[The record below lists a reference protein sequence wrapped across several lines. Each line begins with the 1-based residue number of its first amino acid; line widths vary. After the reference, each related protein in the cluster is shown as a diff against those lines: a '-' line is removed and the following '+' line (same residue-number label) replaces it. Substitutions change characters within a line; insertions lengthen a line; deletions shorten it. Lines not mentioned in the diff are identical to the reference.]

1 MSRTA
6 SAAAGEALQQC
17 ASALLEDLVRI
28 PSVSSE
34 EQAAAD
40 FLAAALSTGGLQIT
54 RVGINVVAEVRGA
67 NAGAD
72 APVLMLCSHLDT
84 VPAAEGWSVDPWDTC
99 WQDGVL
105 RGLGANDAKASV
117 AAMSAAG
124 LQAAA
129 MPGMLDGTVLRLA
142 FVVQEE
148 TNNAGAGEVLAACGR
163 PDAAVIGEPTALQV
177 VRSQA
182 GLAVLTARW
191 TGRGCHAAHAAR
203 VENDNALLKAAR
215 EMAAL
220 EPCAVLDA
228 GHPLMGPTTLVP
240 AMLHSGDR
248 HNRVPDSAEA
258 VFDGRLTPPHTAAD
272 LVALLEAKLPS
283 AEIAV
288 RSERLRPVDT
298 PEAHAFVRAA
308 LAAAGAEAAFGSNTM
323 SDMALLEGVPAV
335 KCGPGRTERS
345 HVADEYVTREEL
357 AAGVDFHVAL
367 LPLAARALQGNA

>member
-1 MSRTA
+1 MTGTTVTA
-6 SAAAGEALQQC
+6 DGTLQQR
-17 ASALLEDLVRI
+17 AAALLEDLVRI
-28 PSVSSE
+28 PSVSGE
-34 EQAAAD
+34 EQAAGD
-40 FLAAALSTGGLQIT
+40 FLAAALADGGLEVT
-54 RVGINVVAEVRGA
+54 RVGVNVVAEVRGPR
-67 NAGAD
+67 AGAD

-84 VPAAEGWSVDPWDTC
+84 VPAAANWSVDPWDVR
-99 WQDGVL
+99 WKGGEL

-117 AAMSAAG
+117 ASMSAAG
-124 LQAAA
+124 LHAAA
-129 MPGMLDGTVLRLA
+129 RPELLGGSVLRLA

-191 TGRGCHAAHAAR
+191 SGKGCHAAHAAR
-203 VENDNALLKAAR
+203 VENDNAMLKAAR
-215 EMAAL
+215 EMAGL
-220 EPCAVLDA
+220 EPCYALDA

-272 LVALLEAKLPS
+272 LVALLEEKLPS

-288 RSERLRPVDT
+288 RSERLRPIDT

-308 LAAAGAEAAFGSNTM
+308 LQAAGADAAVGSNTM
-323 SDMALLEGVPAV
+323 SDMALLDGVPAV

-345 HVADEYVTREEL
+345 HVADEFVTAEEL

-367 LPLAARALQGNA
+367 LPLAARALEGNA

>member
-1 MSRTA
+1 LSGT
-6 SAAAGEALQQC
+6 AAAAADAALQQR
-17 ASALLEDLVRI
+17 AAALLEGLVRI
-28 PSVSSE
+28 RSVSGE
-34 EQAAAD
+34 EQAAGD
-40 FLAAALSTGGLQIT
+40 HLAALLADGGLEARRIG
-54 RVGINVVAEVRGA
+54 VNVVAEVRGPQ
-67 NAGAD
+67 AGSD

-84 VPAAEGWSVDPWDTC
+84 VPAAANWSVDPWDAH

-124 LQAAA
+124 LYAAA
-129 MPGMLDGTVLRLA
+129 QPEVLDGIVLRLA
-142 FVVQEE
+142 FVAQEE
-148 TNNAGAGEVLAACGR
+148 TNNAGAAEVLAACGR

-191 TGRGCHAAHAAR
+191 SGKGCHAAHAAR
-203 VENDNALLKAAR
+203 VENDNALVKAAR
-215 EMAAL
+215 EMATL

-240 AMLHSGDR
+240 AVFHAGDR

-272 LVALLEAKLPS
+272 LVALLRDRLPS

-308 LAAAGAEAAFGSNTM
+308 LQAAGAEAAVGSNTM
-323 SDMALLEGVPAV
+323 SDMALLDGVPAV

-345 HVADEYVTREEL
+345 HVADEFVTAEEL